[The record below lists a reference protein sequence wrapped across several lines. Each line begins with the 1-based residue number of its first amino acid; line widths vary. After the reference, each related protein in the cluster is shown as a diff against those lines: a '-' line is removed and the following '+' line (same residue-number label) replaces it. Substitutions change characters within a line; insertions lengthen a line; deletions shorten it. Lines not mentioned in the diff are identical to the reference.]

1 MDIGMRQHSG
11 RQRED
16 SATQTRRRNASPAVL
31 QIPRRIS
38 AAAKAASKKHKKPS
52 VASPQKAIL
61 QTKHLKK
68 KPRRKKQ
75 RTESVIKAKAK
86 PLTTSPPKAGPDES
100 PQPKVDAPP
109 TIPDDNEERKSAD
122 AESEHQR
129 TNETNHSPPKP
140 QASVP
145 EAREPDPTSQLKI
158 EEELHAFEED
168 NEERRRQ
175 AMEASRK
182 RREAIR
188 AKYKQHAKASG
199 GPQQPP
205 LRASDQRSLKPRQ
218 KEKLLPTEPANSNN
232 VSSPEK
238 SKKRTDPNSSSS
250 SQAGETVATEAQKC
264 KAKSINREAQLR
276 EILLRKFMIKRMAE
290 IEQQTAEGGEF
301 SEEEEQSDSEDDR
314 RPDDKSSA
322 AESSAAES
330 SAAAQESEASAAK
343 ASMAFDMFSDEV
355 PAQPAAPSSAV
366 DAVAES
372 DVMEEYAVPVDN
384 DDDED
389 G

>member
-61 QTKHLKK
+61 QTKHLTK

-75 RTESVIKAKAK
+75 RTESVVKAKPK
-86 PLTTSPPKAGPDES
+86 PLTTSPPKAGPEES
-100 PQPKVDAPP
+100 PQPKVEAPP

-140 QASVP
+140 QASLP

-168 NEERRRQ
+168 NEERQRQ

-188 AKYKQHAKASG
+188 AKYKQKHAKASG

-205 LRASDQRSLKPRQ
+205 LRTSDQRSLKPRQ
-218 KEKLLPTEPANSNN
+218 KEKLLPTEPANSSN
-232 VSSPEK
+232 VSSPKK
-238 SKKRTDPNSSSS
+238 SQKRTDPNSSSS
-250 SQAGETVATEAQKC
+250 SQAGATAATEAQKS

-290 IEQQTAEGGEF
+290 NEQQTAEGGEY

-314 RPDDKSSA
+314 KPEDKSSA
-322 AESSAAES
+322 T
-330 SAAAQESEASAAK
+330 AQESEEASAAK

-355 PAQPAAPSSAV
+355 PAQPAAPSSAA
-366 DAVAES
+366 DAVPES

>member
-1 MDIGMRQHSG
+1 M
-11 RQRED
+11 
-16 SATQTRRRNASPAVL
+16 
-31 QIPRRIS
+31 
-38 AAAKAASKKHKKPS
+38 
-52 VASPQKAIL
+52 
-61 QTKHLKK
+61 
-68 KPRRKKQ
+68 
-75 RTESVIKAKAK
+75 
-86 PLTTSPPKAGPDES
+86 
-100 PQPKVDAPP
+100 
-109 TIPDDNEERKSAD
+109 D

-129 TNETNHSPPKP
+129 TNETNHSPLKP
-140 QASVP
+140 QEASLP
-145 EAREPDPTSQLKI
+145 EVREQPDPTSQLKI

-168 NEERRRQ
+168 NEDRRRQ

-250 SQAGETVATEAQKC
+250 SQAGATVATEAQKC

-322 AESSAAES
+322 A
-330 SAAAQESEASAAK
+330 AQESEASAAK

-355 PAQPAAPSSAV
+355 PAQPAAPSSAA